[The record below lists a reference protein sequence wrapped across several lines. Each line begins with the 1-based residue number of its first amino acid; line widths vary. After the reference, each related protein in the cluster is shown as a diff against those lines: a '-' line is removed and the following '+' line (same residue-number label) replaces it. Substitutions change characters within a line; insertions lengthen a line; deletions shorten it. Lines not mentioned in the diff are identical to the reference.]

1 MSQFAAALNGPKQSV
16 KANAGSDDSDGNVYR
31 ITAKALTAFYD
42 ENEVAADDKIGG
54 RKVEVKGVVQSIDK
68 DFNDVS
74 NRFESPRV

>member
-1 MSQFAAALNGPKQSV
+1 M
-16 KANAGSDDSDGNVYR
+16 
-31 ITAKALTAFYD
+31 TAKALTAFYD